1 MGSEDID
8 GSAFPG
14 VLGCVLREREQC
26 DGFQVFGS
34 VFSRD
39 GPDFFLLW
47 LMLFTLVY
55 QICTEVTDVYVC
67 AFLKKL
73 VVAGSVLYK
82 RSVNNRFAC
91 IIMLSEK

>member
-1 MGSEDID
+1 MVL
-8 GSAFPG
+8 FPG
-14 VLGCVLREREQC
+14 LLGRVLREGEQC
-26 DGFQVFGS
+26 YGFQVFGS
-34 VFSRD
+34 IFSGD

-47 LMLFTLVY
+47 LTLFTLVY

-67 AFLKKL
+67 VSLKKL

-82 RSVNNRFAC
+82 RSVNNRFAY